1 MKEYIKI
8 IEDNSQPATYIV
20 KVCLTKNPTKTS
32 KQYIIDNLQDWCER
46 KGVDHDTAVRAIKTG
61 SPVKGAKNVYR
72 LGINRR

>member
-8 IEDNSQPATYIV
+8 VEDGSKTVTYVV
-20 KVCLTKNPTKTS
+20 KVCLPKNPTKTS
-32 KQYIIDNLQDWCER
+32 KKYLIDNLPECCE
-46 KGVDHDTAVRAIKTG
+46 KKCVNYDAAVGAIKTG